1 MANIYQI
8 GAGLIGRAMA
18 LDLAKKTDYDGLEIL
33 EIAMLALTD
42 VNYHPEAKAIR
53 DMILKIEND
62 PMGK

>member
-1 MANIYQI
+1 MECFEQKINLQEMQKI
-8 GAGLIGRAMA
+8 A
-18 LDLAKKTDYDGLEIL
+18 LDLSKKTDYDRLAIL

-62 PMGK
+62 PMG

>member
-1 MANIYQI
+1 MKCFEQKNNLQK
-8 GAGLIGRAMA
+8 MA

-42 VNYHPEAKAIR
+42 VNYHPEAKVIR

-62 PMGK
+62 PMGV